1 MAKRGG
7 LGRGLG
13 ALIPEEEQTPSGGFV
28 YLPIERILPNPRQPR
43 SDVEDESLHELAAS
57 IQEHGV
63 LQPLIVTTEPGVDQ
77 YILIAGERRLRAAR
91 LAGLSQV
98 PAIVRNAS
106 DQERLELALI
116 ENIQRAD
123 LSPLE
128 MAEAYQ
134 QLVDEF
140 GLRHEEIA
148 QRVGKS
154 REAIT
159 NTLRLQK
166 LPPEVKDALHNGLI
180 SEGHARALLGLD
192 HPAAQL
198 AALKTILE
206 QKLTVR
212 QTEEL
217 VRKLAGERPLRKS
230 ARAPAPE
237 VLELEERLRNR
248 LGTRVAI
255 RHGKRGGSVVL
266 YYYSE
271 EELEHLLS
279 HLLGDEE
286 A

>member
-1 MAKRGG
+1 MVKRGG

-13 ALIPEEEQTPSGGFV
+13 ALIPEGEQTPSGEFV
-28 YLPIERILPNPRQPR
+28 YLPVDRIIPNPRQPR
-43 SDVEDESLHELAAS
+43 SEVGDESLRELAAS

-63 LQPLIVTTEPGVDQ
+63 LQPLIVTTEPGVDH

-106 DQERLELALI
+106 DQQRLELALI

-140 GLRHEEIA
+140 GLHHEEIA

-166 LPPEVKDALHNGLI
+166 LPPEVKDALQDGQI

-192 HPAAQL
+192 HPSAQL

-212 QTEEL
+212 QAEEL
-217 VRKLAGERPLRKS
+217 VRKLAGERPPRKS

-248 LGTRVAI
+248 LGTRVAL
-255 RHGKRGGSVVL
+255 RHGKRGGSLVL

-271 EELEHLLS
+271 EELDHLIS
-279 HLLGDEE
+279 RLLGDEE
-286 A
+286 P